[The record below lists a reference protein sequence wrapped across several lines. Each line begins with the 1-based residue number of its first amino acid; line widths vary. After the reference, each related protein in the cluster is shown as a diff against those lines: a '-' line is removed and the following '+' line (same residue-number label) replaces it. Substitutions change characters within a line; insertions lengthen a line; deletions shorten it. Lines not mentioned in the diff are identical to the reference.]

1 MTLEAPLFLQAG
13 TYPAEAVRALVAA
26 AFHPGVCGAGELA
39 VTQRGAGANMTVD
52 VAAGTILIPGAT
64 SQRGVYLCRS
74 TATASV
80 TIGAAPGAG
89 DSRIDLV
96 VAQVRDAAYS
106 GSDNDWRITVVAG
119 TPDPS
124 PTAPAVPSG
133 ALALATVLVEDDTT
147 SITDAAVTDRRRYA
161 RPAAAVT
168 TRPTTGAPGQVVT
181 EPSGRVSVWDG
192 ATWAEM
198 LPAAAIAF
206 AQTELTD
213 QGITTSEATW
223 DTELAISTPGRPVLV
238 EVDLY
243 GNAYSGTPDEYI
255 SRWIEVSDDGG
266 STWPSEYR
274 SRNLGAAVDDPDYV
288 GEPVSGRAVRHV
300 VHVLDPT
307 GEIQVRVRGAMSGG
321 TGDFTDGLLQAKVTP
336 CPAP

>member
-1 MTLEAPLFLQAG
+1 VTLEAPLFLQAG

-168 TRPTTGAPGQVVT
+168 SRVVATDLAHGARGERADTQCL
-181 EPSGRVSVWDG
+181 ECGDARDLQEARVLDG
-192 ATWAEM
+192 C
-198 LPAAAIAF
+198 
-206 AQTELTD
+206 
-213 QGITTSEATW
+213 
-223 DTELAISTPGRPVLV
+223 
-238 EVDLY
+238 
-243 GNAYSGTPDEYI
+243 
-255 SRWIEVSDDGG
+255 GG
-266 STWPSEYR
+266 S
-274 SRNLGAAVDDPDYV
+274 LGARGGIA
-288 GEPVSGRAVRHV
+288 RQ
-300 VHVLDPT
+300 
-307 GEIQVRVRGAMSGG
+307 QV
-321 TGDFTDGLLQAKVTP
+321 
-336 CPAP
+336 